1 MASNQIR
8 GAQEA
13 SSRLQRDYNS
23 SKNKQPNKK
32 KAGLG
37 TWLVVALVLLAPR
50 LLELLN
56 NARFSSAFSSLRVRY
71 MMAVRRLEIQLG
83 LSRLARDLTRSF
95 GFDPLPLLALIL
107 VIVLL
112 VLLIKAAKKKSVEG
126 VADADRSGRVSAAV
140 RRADPRSKS
149 FTNPDPYCVV
159 CDHTG
164 DDHFKHDKAQR
175 IRQLD
180 EWLKNGLISR
190 EEYKVLKNRYERD
203 L

>member
-13 SSRLQRDYNS
+13 SSRPESDYNS

-164 DDHFKHDKAQR
+164 EDHFARDKAQR
-175 IRQLD
+175 LQQLD
-180 EWLKNGLISR
+180 EWLKIGLIDR
-190 EEYKVLKNRYERD
+190 EEYRVLRD
-203 L
+203 RFQRGI

>member
-13 SSRLQRDYNS
+13 SSRPERDYNS

-164 DDHFKHDKAQR
+164 DDHFMHDKAQR